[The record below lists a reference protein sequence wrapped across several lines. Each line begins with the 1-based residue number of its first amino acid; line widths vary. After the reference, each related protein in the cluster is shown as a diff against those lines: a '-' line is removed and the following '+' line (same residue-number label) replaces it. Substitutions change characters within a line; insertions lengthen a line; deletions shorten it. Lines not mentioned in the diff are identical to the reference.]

1 MYRKQSPRQ
10 PSCFIPGDLS
20 DYVPDDHI
28 LKQVDRVLDLSWLHE
43 EVKDLYDEATGRP
56 CIDPEQAVRLMLAGF
71 LHGVVHDR
79 KLMREAQVNMAYRW
93 FAGYELDKAL
103 PDHSSLTRIRQ
114 RWGEERFGQIF
125 ERSVLQCSQAGLVGG
140 DLVHVDASLVRA
152 DVSWGSLVR
161 VHVSKVLEENE
172 AAPEAPEDEPPAD
185 DEPPKQPAAPP
196 AGEPPKQPTT
206 GPPRGQ
212 ADKPSKPAGKVKKV
226 SKTDPDA
233 SMATGNR
240 GQRLDPSYKQ
250 HTALDD
256 RAGVIVDVHVTTGEA
271 NEGQQ
276 LLGQLNR
283 VAQRTGQLPQMV
295 TADSAYASAA
305 NYAALEQLGVE
316 AVIPPQREGR
326 PRSGLPLQRFAYDAH
341 RDVVVCPSGT
351 RLRRK
356 GRAPNGWWY
365 RARPADCQGCP
376 LKQRCLS
383 PRARSRSVCIKDGY
397 CALLRARRRK
407 QRGWTEPMVDAY
419 RRHRCQA
426 EGIYGEAKGEHG
438 LRRAVRRGT
447 SNMRIQAY
455 LTAAVIN
462 LKRLALHA
470 ARLLRSLLCRTWDR
484 RVSWGGWAAL
494 LAP

>member
-1 MYRKQSPRQ
+1 MYRKRSPRQ

-28 LKQVDRVLDLSWLHE
+28 LKRVDKVLDLSWLRQ
-43 EVKDLYDEATGRP
+43 EVKNLYDEPTGRP

-93 FAGYELDKAL
+93 FAGYELDEVL

-172 AAPEAPEDEPPAD
+172 AAPEEEPPAD
-185 DEPPKQPAAPP
+185 DNPPKQPAAPP
-196 AGEPPKQPTT
+196 ADKPTT

-212 ADKPSKPAGKVKKV
+212 ASKPSKPPPGKVKKV

-240 GQRLDPSYKQ
+240 GQRLEPTYKQ
-250 HTALDD
+250 HTVLDD
-256 RAGVIVDVHVTTGEA
+256 TAGVIVDVHVTTGEA

-276 LLGQLNR
+276 LLGQLER

-295 TADSAYASAA
+295 TADRAYASSA
-305 NYAALEQLGVE
+305 NYAALEALGVE
-316 AVIPPQREGR
+316 AAIPPQRER
-326 PRSGLPLQRFAYDAH
+326 LPRRGIPLQRFAYDAH
-341 RDVVVCPSGT
+341 YDVVVCPSGK
-351 RLRRK
+351 RLWRK

-365 RARPADCQGCP
+365 YARVADCKACA
-376 LKQRCLS
+376 LKERCLS
-383 PRARSRSVCIKDGY
+383 PSSRYRSVCIKDGY
-397 CALLRARRRK
+397 CALLRARRRR

-470 ARLLRSLLCRTWDR
+470 ARLLASLLCLN
-484 RVSWGGWAAL
+484 WGPRASCAGWAVL